1 MIEHYFYW
9 MWCQLIIGNKNNST
23 LDSNRLLPA
32 LFARWLVYPLPSSFV
47 PISELL
53 SSSNPVVYSSLLRN
67 RYYHKWYEL
76 LNLKRFL
83 FNLPKLIECVKRFA
97 KHWNSQMILNHFCNR
112 CSLLQ
117 LRNSYRFFLL
127 PLFLRPLSSYS
138 W

>member
-9 MWCQLIIGNKNNST
+9 RSVNNNKNNST

-32 LFARWLVYPLPSSFV
+32 LFARCLVYPLPSSFV

-67 RYYHKWYEL
+67 RYYHKWYER

-83 FNLPKLIECVKRFA
+83 FNLPKLIECAKWFA
-97 KHWNSQMILNHFCNR
+97 KYWNSKIILNHFCNR
-112 CSLLQ
+112 CGLLQ

-127 PLFLRPLSSYS
+127 PLFLRPMSSYC